1 MTRTIS
7 VAEAARIMCRFD
19 VLDWKERDAF
29 QMQLADDCKD
39 EFAPFVRM
47 MGFGPTLFEKRY
59 CWMLNTTIKSD
70 AEYDVIFHKIQ
81 CKNRRLLKTHSPW
94 HGDEQIAVKAYK
106 TAEQAWQAFFEVV
119 LA

>member
-1 MTRTIS
+1 
-7 VAEAARIMCRFD
+7 MCRFD

-47 MGFGPTLFEKRY
+47 MGFGPTLVDGLWA
-59 CWMLNTTIKSD
+59 WMCNTTIIHD
-70 AEYDVIFHKIQ
+70 ADYVKIFDQMMGWISGRHDREQVDLLIKIYP
-81 CKNRRLLKTHSPW
+81 S
-94 HGDEQIAVKAYK
+94 
-106 TAEQAWQAFFEVV
+106 AEQAWQAFFEVV